1 MTYTSRAMYTFTFLL
16 LAGCAK
22 EPAPEPI
29 YLTSEIPDLPREC
42 FTREIAPMPEPKLKA
57 GQDATDID
65 AVRDREQWK
74 KVFRAERAYR
84 STCGQRLDVL
94 FPSKERSKPTS

>member
-1 MTYTSRAMYTFTFLL
+1 MCTFVL

-22 EPAPEPI
+22 EPAPEPV
-29 YLTSEIPDLPREC
+29 YLAAETPTLPREC
-42 FTREIAPMPEPKLKA
+42 FTREVSPLPEPKLPNR
-57 GQDATDID
+57 DATDID

-74 KVFRAERAYR
+74 KVYRTEKAYR

-94 FPSKERSKPTS
+94 FPSKERGRPTS